1 MAKKFIIEENKIRIG
16 EVNNHSDLV
25 ENKGVQI
32 HGGGLWM
39 LYNGELRLYGTSGN
53 FGKFNKEAIK
63 TAELPKDFKQYK
75 LKIMEF

>member
-16 EVNNHSDLV
+16 EVNNHSELV
-25 ENKGVQI
+25 QNSGVQI

-53 FGKFNKEAIK
+53 FGKFDKNAIIN
-63 TAELPKDFKQYK
+63 AELPSEFKAYK
-75 LKIMEF
+75 LKIMDF